1 MRGLTSNRLV
11 KMRCYIGIGSN
22 LGDRRKNIEDAV
34 LKLRENRDIKVSKV
48 SKVYETEPV
57 GGLPQPR
64 YLNGAVEI
72 ETDLDPKQLLVAIQN
87 IENSLGRERTIKNGP
102 RTIDLD
108 ILTYGDRKIDEPDLK
123 VPHPKMHK
131 REFVLRP
138 LRDLML

>member
-1 MRGLTSNRLV
+1 
-11 KMRCYIGIGSN
+11 MRCYIGIGSN
-22 LGDRRKNIEDAV
+22 LGNRRKNIEDAV
-34 LKLRENRDIKVSKV
+34 LRLRESKGIKVSKT

-57 GGLPQPR
+57 EGAPQPR

-72 ETDLDPKQLLVAIQN
+72 ETDLDPRQLLIAIQN

>member
-1 MRGLTSNRLV
+1 VRGLTSNRLV
-11 KMRCYIGIGSN
+11 KMRCYIGVGSN
-22 LGDRRKNIEDAV
+22 LGDRRMNIETAIQN
-34 LKLRENRDIKVSKV
+34 LRRTEGIKMNRVSQI
-48 SKVYETEPV
+48 YETEPV